1 MDEKPLTSEELLRRA
16 REQYAS
22 SEEMT
27 DEPVAP
33 PRQDPPSAAPAF
45 RDEPRDFSLLRGDEP
60 IASSDST
67 LDYPQTD
74 PDMHETA
81 AYDTPPSEWELESAE
96 GVERPRAERLGLNLP
111 GHDAD
116 PFGTQTSP
124 PPPVPTPQPTGTSS
138 GRSRFRW
145 IWIVGLIVFGLGR
158 AFFNSGVADV
168 AELTPGDCLPELGF
182 EEISDVRLL
191 DCDEPHSLEV
201 FSVVQ
206 VGAAS
211 DPFPGEDALSNTTF
225 NACLAQF
232 EAYVGTPYEDS
243 ELWIYTLSPVREGW
257 EEFNDRESICLLYA
271 SGDDG
276 FTVMEQTG
284 TFRNSQR

>member
-1 MDEKPLTSEELLRRA
+1 MDEKPVSSEELLRRA
-16 REQYAS
+16 RETYTS

-27 DEPVAP
+27 HGTARQPREDAP
-33 PRQDPPSAAPAF
+33 PADSGF
-45 RDEPRDFSLLRGDEP
+45 HDEADDFSLLSDDDP
-60 IASSDST
+60 IPFNDSS
-67 LDYPQTD
+67 LDRTEGAD
-74 PDMHETA
+74 AHETA
-81 AYDTPPSEWELESAE
+81 AYDTPPSEWELQAAE
-96 GVERPRAERLGLNLP
+96 GVERSRAERLGLNLP
-111 GHDAD
+111 GRDAD

-124 PPPVPTPQPTGTSS
+124 APPVPAPQSS
-138 GRSRFRW
+138 GKSSGGSRFRW

-168 AELTPGDCLPELGF
+168 AELSPGDCLPELGF
-182 EEISDVRLL
+182 EEISDVRLI
-191 DCDEPHSLEV
+191 DCNDPHSLEV

-206 VGAAS
+206 VGAPS
-211 DPFPGEDALSNTTF
+211 DSFPGEDALSNTTF
-225 NACLAQF
+225 TACLGEF

-257 EEFNDRESICLLYA
+257 EDFNDRESICLLYA
-271 SGDDG
+271 SPDDG